1 MDRKTRGKTDMLT
14 GAIWD
19 KTLMFALPLAATGI
33 LQHLFNAAD
42 VAVVG
47 RCISKQA
54 MAAVGSNTS
63 VINLFINLFIGV
75 SLGAN
80 VLISQYLGAG
90 NREGVRKAVH
100 TSVVVALLGGAALA
114 AIGQLAARPVVE
126 LMGVPDSVA
135 AMSELYFRIYM
146 LGTPVILLYN
156 FEAAIFRSR
165 GDTRTP
171 LLVLFAAGGVNVA
184 LNFFFVVKLRRSVD
198 GVAAATVISNFISAG
213 VLFVLLKRSRGEVR
227 IELRA
232 LRADW
237 PTLWKMLKIGVPAGV
252 QSMVFSLAN
261 ACVQSAVN
269 SLGDTVMAASTAASN
284 IETMTFQFV
293 TSFGQACTTFTG
305 QNCGAGDLGRCRRGL
320 WATLFTGEAVMLLGG
335 AVVLTF
341 ARGLLGIFNSDP
353 EVIELGLLRV
363 QYMYVGQLFYMVL
376 EVASGYMRGFGMS
389 LVPAVCALVF
399 ICGIR
404 ILWVFAVFPAH
415 RTYSSLM
422 LVYPVSLSVTAFVI
436 ASACFALRK
445 RIAAHIKPP
454 ADS

>member
-1 MDRKTRGKTDMLT
+1 MLT
-14 GAIWD
+14 GTVWD
-19 KTLMFALPLAATGI
+19 KMLLFALPLAATGI

-47 RCISKQA
+47 RCVSKQA

-90 NREGVRKAVH
+90 NREGVQKAVH
-100 TSVVVALLGGAALA
+100 TSVVFAVLGGIALA
-114 AIGQLAARPVVE
+114 VIGQFAARPVVE

-146 LGTPVILLYN
+146 LGMPVILLYN
-156 FEAAIFRSR
+156 FEAAIFRSH

-171 LLVLFAAGGVNVA
+171 LVVLLAAGAVNVA
-184 LNFFFVVKLRRSVD
+184 LNFFFVVKLHRSVD
-198 GVAAATVISNFISAG
+198 GVAAATVISNALSAG
-213 VLFVLLKRSRGEVR
+213 VLFILLKRTRGEAR
-227 IELRA
+227 IELAA
-232 LRADW
+232 LRVDW
-237 PTLWKMLKIGVPAGV
+237 PTLLKMLKIGVPAGV

-305 QNCGAGDLGRCRRGL
+305 QNCGAGNLDRCHRGL
-320 WATLFTGEAVMLLGG
+320 WVTLLMGQTVMLLGG

-341 ARGLLGIFNSDP
+341 ARDLLGIFNSDP

-363 QYMYVGQLFYMVL
+363 RYMYFGQLFYMVL
-376 EVASGYMRGFGMS
+376 EVVSGYMRGFGLS
-389 LVPAVCALVF
+389 VLPAVCALVF

-404 ILWVFAVFPAH
+404 IFWVFVLFPSH
-415 RTYSSLM
+415 PTYPTLM
-422 LVYPVSLSVTAFVI
+422 LVYPVSLSVTACVLSAICVI
-436 ASACFALRK
+436 LRK
-445 RIAAHIKPP
+445 KLLSTQK
-454 ADS
+454 ADIV